1 MIDKIK
7 VGVIGA
13 GFIGPVHIES
23 LRRLGF
29 VEVVALAT
37 SGEETAK
44 SKSRALSIP
53 RAYGDWRDLMEDEE
67 IQVVQIT
74 SPNYLH
80 FPQAKAA
87 LQAGKHVVCDKP
99 LTISPEES
107 KELVDLVKEKELVG
121 AITFNHRFYPLVQ
134 ETRALLQ
141 EKALGEK
148 LFFIRGGFHQDWL
161 LYDTDYNWRV
171 EAAKGGAVRAIGDL
185 GTHWMDLIEHITDLR
200 VEKVLADL
208 ACFIPV
214 RKKPKGAIQV
224 FADQELKAT
233 DWEEVQM
240 DTEDMAIVLLKF
252 SGVETRGLMTISQIS
267 AGRKCRLFYEI
278 SGSQGSAAWD
288 SERAN
293 ELWMGYRD
301 KPNEI
306 LIKNP
311 FLMHPSAK
319 KYARY
324 PAGHGEG
331 FPDSHTACNRAIYEY
346 IRQGKFKRGG
356 EPDFPTF
363 ADGHHQQQLCEAIL
377 QSSREGKWINV
388 GASY

>member
-1 MIDKIK
+1 MMKKIK

-13 GFIGPVHIES
+13 GFIGPLHIES

-44 SKSRALSIP
+44 SKSQALSIP
-53 RAYGDWRDLMEDEE
+53 RAYGDWRDLIEDEE

-185 GTHWMDLIEHITDLR
+185 GTHWMDLIEHITNLR

-214 RKKPKGAIQV
+214 RKKPQGFIQT

-278 SGSQGSAAWD
+278 SGSQGSVAWD

-311 FLMHPSAK
+311 SLMHSSAK

-331 FPDSHTACNRAIYEY
+331 SPDSHTACNRAIYEY
-346 IRQGKFKRGG
+346 IRQEKFKKGG

-377 QSSREGKWINV
+377 QSSRQREWVKV
-388 GASY
+388 GTS

>member
-44 SKSRALSIP
+44 SKAQALSIS

-161 LYDTDYNWRV
+161 L
-171 EAAKGGAVRAIGDL
+171 
-185 GTHWMDLIEHITDLR
+185 
-200 VEKVLADL
+200 
-208 ACFIPV
+208 
-214 RKKPKGAIQV
+214 
-224 FADQELKAT
+224 
-233 DWEEVQM
+233 
-240 DTEDMAIVLLKF
+240 
-252 SGVETRGLMTISQIS
+252 
-267 AGRKCRLFYEI
+267 
-278 SGSQGSAAWD
+278 
-288 SERAN
+288 
-293 ELWMGYRD
+293 
-301 KPNEI
+301 
-306 LIKNP
+306 
-311 FLMHPSAK
+311 
-319 KYARY
+319 
-324 PAGHGEG
+324 
-331 FPDSHTACNRAIYEY
+331 
-346 IRQGKFKRGG
+346 
-356 EPDFPTF
+356 
-363 ADGHHQQQLCEAIL
+363 
-377 QSSREGKWINV
+377 
-388 GASY
+388 